1 MGVDHYVYFFFD
13 KMLDEVVNIL
23 NKLGRVTFKPVDW
36 EFEEKIRQWL
46 VREWYRYRIRV
57 PEPVRVYSGVLF
69 PNHRIKTV
77 EGKEIGDMDF
87 SIYRVGWLSVLEL
100 HPNPRSWWWD
110 AYSHEVIAFLR
121 QFFKW
126 DVLLIAGLNDWTDL
140 REALGLDNMELFVAR
155 LAEWT
160 ALRSLPVVP
169 SSLTLA
175 KEGLLDIGYG
185 LYRLFLPEKERYGY
199 ILVEPFNGYTA
210 AWVAGA
216 VDFRDPEEVC
226 DAFGEGMELAL
237 DLTGASLL
245 PLRELEPVHDD
256 ELVSL
261 VRKTFR
267 AHVVGNYDLLPC
279 GERWWER

>member
-1 MGVDHYVYFFFD
+1 MGVDHYVYLFFD
-13 KMLDEVVNIL
+13 RMLDEVLNIV

-36 EFEEKIRQWL
+36 EFEEKIRQRL
-46 VREWYRYRIRV
+46 VREWYRHGIKV

-69 PNHRIKTV
+69 PKRCIKTI
-77 EGKEIGDMDF
+77 EGKEIRDMDF

-110 AYSHEVIAFLR
+110 AYSHEMIAFLR

-126 DVLLIAGLNDWTDL
+126 NVLLIAGLNDWTDL
-140 REALGLDNMELFVAR
+140 QEALGLDDMELFVAR

-160 ALRSLPVVP
+160 ALGSLPVVP

-175 KEGLLDIGYG
+175 KGNLLDIGYG
-185 LYRLFLPEKERYGY
+185 LYRFFLPERERYGY
-199 ILVEPFNGYTA
+199 VLVEPLDGYTVT
-210 AWVAGA
+210 WVAGA

-226 DAFGEGMELAL
+226 DAFGEGMGLSL

-245 PLRELEPVHDD
+245 PLEELEPVHDD
-256 ELVSL
+256 ELLSL

-267 AHVVGNYDLLPC
+267 AHVTGNYDLLPC
-279 GERWWER
+279 GKR